1 MYEIKVAEIIIQ
13 QNIWFI
19 HKGLKNMRKIQIK
32 NSPIMVCRYIY
43 TYKNTPQLLPIT
55 RNDLPKCNIVSS
67 Y

>member
-32 NSPIMVCRYIY
+32 NSPIMVCRYFY
-43 TYKNTPQLLPIT
+43 TYKNTPHHYLSLEMIYQSVT
-55 RNDLPKCNIVSS
+55 
-67 Y
+67 

>member
-43 TYKNTPQLLPIT
+43 TYKTPPNYYLSLEMIYQSVT
-55 RNDLPKCNIVSS
+55 
-67 Y
+67 